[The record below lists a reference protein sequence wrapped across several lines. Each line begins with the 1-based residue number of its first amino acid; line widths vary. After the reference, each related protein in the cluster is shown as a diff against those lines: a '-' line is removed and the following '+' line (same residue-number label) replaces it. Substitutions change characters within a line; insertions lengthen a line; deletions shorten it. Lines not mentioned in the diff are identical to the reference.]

1 MKDELDDAKAGL
13 DAVHE
18 KSEEL
23 VGLIGEP
30 ERPEVEKNVDDLDTA
45 WAGINAQ
52 WAAKQKHLDE
62 ALRKASTFQ
71 DKLMVKKYIASLLSW
86 VTVLSRKY
94 HTLFFWKFKPK
105 FGVAYNIRHVGISS
119 MCLRSV

>member
-52 WAAKQKHLDE
+52 WAAKQKLLDE

-71 DKLMVKKYIASLLSW
+71 DKLMVK
-86 VTVLSRKY
+86 
-94 HTLFFWKFKPK
+94 
-105 FGVAYNIRHVGISS
+105 NI
-119 MCLRSV
+119 